1 MLNDHSHVLHVDHV
15 GHAGGANVAD
25 GVGVGVRVAVG
36 IHQQMVRWIAIPL
49 LVLTGFPSFAG
60 EATTEAVEEAT
71 EYVSGRLTLGPLAMP
86 DDIIEG
92 VPFTAAKRKAL
103 FGDMH
108 VHTTYSFDAYAF
120 GTLATPYDAYR
131 YARGKAIQHPTGM
144 TMKLRQPLDF
154 YAVTDHAMFLGISRI
169 AADPN
174 SFLGRS
180 GKFDY
185 MHGLND
191 PDNQVAG
198 GGGNRTPAF
207 GQILGDLLLA
217 VADGSVDQ
225 TMLDDITRSAWA
237 DTIAAADMFYQ
248 PGRFTTF
255 VAYEYTTSS
264 NDRGNLH
271 RNVLFR
277 DTHRLPA
284 VPFSRFHSQ
293 NPERL
298 WDWMDGLRA
307 QGIEAMAIPH
317 NMNGSNGQMFKRV
330 GWANNPIDDAYAKQ
344 RIRNE
349 PLIELTQI
357 KGTSETHPLLS
368 SEDEWADFEIMPYR
382 IATRLASEPNGSY
395 VRQALLTGLAFE
407 DAGVANP
414 YKFGFT
420 GASDTHTG
428 AIADDEAEFYGKI
441 GLLDANGRL
450 KGSVPVA
457 AEIAKTMEQN
467 NAPRKTFGDR
477 MFRDGAPIT
486 WGASGLT
493 GVWAEKNN
501 RGAIYD
507 ALRRKE
513 SFATTGPRIR
523 VRLFGGYGWTDDLLE
538 DRDYVETS
546 YRDGV
551 PMGAELIPGDGAPT
565 LIATA
570 VRDAKS
576 APLQRLQII
585 KGWTEDGEHHEQ
597 VFDVACADGGTV
609 DPVTQ
614 RCPDNGATVDL
625 SDCSISGDTGD
636 GELAAVWQDPQFEP
650 AHRAFYYVRALE
662 NPTCRWSTWDAL
674 RAGEAPREDT
684 QFTIQERAWSSPIWY
699 NPDLSD

>member
-225 TMLDDITRSAWA
+225 TMLDDITRSCLL
-237 DTIAAADMFYQ
+237 
-248 PGRFTTF
+248 
-255 VAYEYTTSS
+255 YTSPS
-264 NDRGNLH
+264 PRDRG
-271 RNVLFR
+271 
-277 DTHRLPA
+277 
-284 VPFSRFHSQ
+284 
-293 NPERL
+293 
-298 WDWMDGLRA
+298 
-307 QGIEAMAIPH
+307 
-317 NMNGSNGQMFKRV
+317 
-330 GWANNPIDDAYAKQ
+330 
-344 RIRNE
+344 
-349 PLIELTQI
+349 
-357 KGTSETHPLLS
+357 
-368 SEDEWADFEIMPYR
+368 
-382 IATRLASEPNGSY
+382 
-395 VRQALLTGLAFE
+395 
-407 DAGVANP
+407 
-414 YKFGFT
+414 
-420 GASDTHTG
+420 
-428 AIADDEAEFYGKI
+428 
-441 GLLDANGRL
+441 
-450 KGSVPVA
+450 
-457 AEIAKTMEQN
+457 
-467 NAPRKTFGDR
+467 
-477 MFRDGAPIT
+477 
-486 WGASGLT
+486 
-493 GVWAEKNN
+493 
-501 RGAIYD
+501 
-507 ALRRKE
+507 
-513 SFATTGPRIR
+513 
-523 VRLFGGYGWTDDLLE
+523 
-538 DRDYVETS
+538 
-546 YRDGV
+546 
-551 PMGAELIPGDGAPT
+551 
-565 LIATA
+565 
-570 VRDAKS
+570 
-576 APLQRLQII
+576 
-585 KGWTEDGEHHEQ
+585 
-597 VFDVACADGGTV
+597 
-609 DPVTQ
+609 
-614 RCPDNGATVDL
+614 
-625 SDCSISGDTGD
+625 
-636 GELAAVWQDPQFEP
+636 
-650 AHRAFYYVRALE
+650 
-662 NPTCRWSTWDAL
+662 
-674 RAGEAPREDT
+674 
-684 QFTIQERAWSSPIWY
+684 
-699 NPDLSD
+699 